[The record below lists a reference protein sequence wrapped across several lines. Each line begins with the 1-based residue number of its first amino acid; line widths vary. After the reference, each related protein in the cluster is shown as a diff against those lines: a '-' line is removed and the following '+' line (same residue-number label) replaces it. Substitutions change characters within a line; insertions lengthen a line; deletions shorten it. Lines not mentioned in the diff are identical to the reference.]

1 MSIRIRHIDEI
12 FDELV
17 THFKQSS
24 LLPIIGAGVTTGE
37 ATGHG
42 YVPSGSEYRLHMLDE
57 LKKANFSFDELETL
71 RNLSFS
77 SMCEIYEDDENVSSE
92 TRRSYLRTN
101 FCNVKLSEAK
111 RKLLNLN
118 WPYIYTLNIDD
129 AIEKNSEFNKVILP
143 KRPVQEEIFNEE
155 KCVIKLHGD
164 IWEILTY
171 NDSTKVFTSKEY
183 STSVYSNNVLL
194 KKLRHDYA
202 YMNIIFIGCSLSDEF
217 DLKSA
222 DIIINNKSDQKELSK
237 IYYCTT
243 AVPNS
248 IVKSQLKTFGVTD
261 IVIFENYNQ
270 LYEKITEAGKE
281 AKKINKSELT
291 KFQSIPVRKLSQ
303 KDDLNSEM
311 FYFGLSIFDL
321 NESTL
326 NFPYFFIERELKDVF
341 LKNLSNNCIHFIF
354 GNRISGKTYF
364 LVNLFDSIK
373 DREIYYFNSA
383 VQLNSKAFKE
393 LLSRKDIVVFFDT
406 NVLSREQFEDLLTK
420 SPIIKNNNSNYVI
433 AINNNDSDIKGII
446 KWKLKNGDI
455 TPKDIHNY
463 RLNNKF
469 SIAETKSINALLP
482 YCKIPVF
489 KNKHTVLDN
498 LMQAETI
505 MNKKYSR
512 FKSSKLFIDKIEELI
527 FYIALATK
535 NKLYSTEI
543 NRFDLVDIV
552 TDITRKYSPF
562 IERIEASIFE
572 KDGSYSPIKYVLN
585 AKYWLYRE
593 LGNYASNKNNFDKIV
608 KSYKYIVQ
616 KQIEST
622 GKVTL
627 KIRKH
632 CRDYIMFD
640 TINQIFMN
648 ENNGQLL
655 LSEKIYDGLH
665 ELLAQNYHYLHQYSK
680 CCLRLCY
687 SMKEKTK
694 KLHYINK
701 GLEMAKVA
709 ASMVEAEYEKSPNE
723 NLLITLAHV
732 EYSIATMAG
741 ELCCLNN
748 FMNGND
754 ISYAVDY
761 SSKALYS
768 IYNKD
773 DYLRDKQNNRRGI
786 LKFLDKLSDV
796 SFRFDNK
803 TKRQTEN
810 LLNYLINL
818 K

>member
-1 MSIRIRHIDEI
+1 MELKIRYIDEV

-17 THFKQSS
+17 THFKQST
-24 LLPIIGAGVTTGE
+24 LLPIIGAGVTSGE
-37 ATGHG
+37 TTSRG
-42 YVPSGSEYRLHMLDE
+42 YVPSGSDYRSHMLNE
-57 LKKANFSFDELETL
+57 LRKANFTLEELETL
-71 RNLSFS
+71 NELSFS
-77 SMCEIYEDDENVSSE
+77 NMCEIYEDDENISSE
-92 TRRSYLRTN
+92 ARRNYLRAN
-101 FCNVKLSEAK
+101 FCNVKLSESK
-111 RKLLNLN
+111 IKLLNLN

-171 NDSTKVFTSKEY
+171 SDSTKVFTSKEY
-183 STSVYSNNVLL
+183 STSVYSNNILL

-243 AVPNS
+243 TVPNS

-261 IVIFENYNQ
+261 IIIFKDFNEIYYK
-270 LYEKITEAGKE
+270 LTEAGNE
-281 AKKINKSELT
+281 AKKISKGELT
-291 KFQSIPVRKLSQ
+291 KYQSIPVRKLSQ
-303 KDDLNSEM
+303 KDKLNSDM
-311 FYFGLSIFDL
+311 FYFGLSIF
-321 NESTL
+321 NSTERTL
-326 NFPYFFIERELKDVF
+326 NCPYFYIERELKETF
-341 LKNLSNNCIHFIF
+341 LKNLSNNCLHFIF

-364 LVNLFDSIK
+364 LVNLLNSIK

-383 VQLNSKAFKE
+383 VQLNSKAFHE
-393 LLSRKDIVVFFDT
+393 LLYKKDIVVFFDT
-406 NVLSREQFEDLLTK
+406 DVLSREQFEDLLTK
-420 SPIIKNNNSNYVI
+420 SSIINNNNSNYVI
-433 AINNNDSDIKGII
+433 AINNNDSDTKGII
-446 KWKLKNGDI
+446 KWKLNNGDI
-455 TPKDIHNY
+455 TSKDIHNY
-463 RLNNKF
+463 TLNNKF
-469 SIAETKSINALLP
+469 SLTETKSINALLP

-489 KNKHTVLDN
+489 KNGHTVLDN
-498 LMQAETI
+498 LMQAENI
-505 MNKKYSR
+505 MNKKHFR
-512 FKSSKLFIDKIEELI
+512 FASNKLVINKTEELI
-527 FYIALATK
+527 CYIALATK
-535 NKLYSTEI
+535 IKLYSTEI
-543 NRFDLVDIV
+543 MKFNLVDVV
-552 TDITRKYSPF
+552 TDIAKKYSPF

-593 LGNYASNKNNFDKIV
+593 LGNYASNKNNFNEIV

-627 KIRKH
+627 EIRKN

-648 ENNGQLL
+648 NYNGQLL

-680 CCLRLCY
+680 CCLRLSY

-694 KLHYINK
+694 KLYYINK

-709 ASMVEAEYEKSPNE
+709 ASMVEAEYEKSQNE

-748 FMNGND
+748 FGNDAD

-761 SSKALYS
+761 STKALYS

-773 DYLRDKQNNRRGI
+773 DYLRDKKNNRRGI
-786 LKFLDKLSDV
+786 LKFLDKLAEA
-796 SFRFDNK
+796 SFKLDCR
-803 TKRQTEN
+803 TKRQAEN
-810 LLNYLINL
+810 LLSYVITL